1 MVWAQNIKNVTLR
14 QFGTGVSNI
23 NAIAELAK
31 KDLGL
36 TLQMTA
42 LDTDS
47 TAQRVVTQPKGFDI
61 ADIEYFTL
69 KKVWGAGNLQPMDI
83 SRLQQFDKIVG
94 IFKDGKL
101 TPTSKIAQG
110 TAPHTVSFV
119 EKPGDKKFTAG
130 MTNWYTM
137 VPTIYNAD
145 TLGIRP
151 DLIGRP
157 IGSWTELL
165 NPEFKGKASILNIAS
180 IGIMDATMVCEALG
194 EVQYGDK
201 GNMTKEEIDKTMA
214 IFTEAKKS
222 GQFRAFWKTF
232 DESVNLMASGEV
244 VIQSMWS
251 PAFLRAPLRTLLR
264 TLLQALLR
272 ALKLSQPMRYLQVLP
287 LTLTL
292 VAFLVVPILLIG
304 VVSFWDYNEFEL
316 LPDFVWTNYEELF
329 TASVTYTIYFATF
342 KFALLTWI
350 FTFLI
355 GFTVAYFLAFHVHD
369 LKWQIV
375 LFLLC
380 TIPFWT
386 SNIIL
391 MQVFR
396 FVVLPIIGP
405 SLVGVGLF
413 GFTLSFDE
421 FARTLLATGVHN
433 TLPLEIFGMT
443 TNATTPVLY
452 ALGTVTTGVS
462 FLVIMLCLFFISLM
476 RRRRLKHG
484 TDAGAGMV

>member
-1 MVWAQNIKNVTLR
+1 
-14 QFGTGVSNI
+14 
-23 NAIAELAK
+23 
-31 KDLGL
+31 
-36 TLQMTA
+36 
-42 LDTDS
+42 
-47 TAQRVVTQPKGFDI
+47 
-61 ADIEYFTL
+61 
-69 KKVWGAGNLQPMDI
+69 
-83 SRLQQFDKIVG
+83 
-94 IFKDGKL
+94 
-101 TPTSKIAQG
+101 
-110 TAPHTVSFV
+110 
-119 EKPGDKKFTAG
+119 
-130 MTNWYTM
+130 
-137 VPTIYNAD
+137 
-145 TLGIRP
+145 
-151 DLIGRP
+151 
-157 IGSWTELL
+157 
-165 NPEFKGKASILNIAS
+165 
-180 IGIMDATMVCEALG
+180 
-194 EVQYGDK
+194 
-201 GNMTKEEIDKTMA
+201 
-214 IFTEAKKS
+214 
-222 GQFRAFWKTF
+222 
-232 DESVNLMASGEV
+232 
-244 VIQSMWS
+244 
-251 PAFLRAPLRTLLR
+251 
-264 TLLQALLR
+264 
-272 ALKLSQPMRYLQVLP
+272 MRFLQVLP

-329 TASVTYTIYFATF
+329 TASVTYTIYLATF

-375 LFLLC
+375 LVLLC

-421 FARTLLATGVHN
+421 FARTLLAAGVHN
-433 TLPLEIFGMT
+433 TLPLETFGMT